1 MNQVG
6 QYRNVLITIWSID
19 FDKVP
24 MPFNGARIVFSTNDA
39 EMIEHLCAKQ
49 EQNPKNLN
57 LHFIP
62 YTKIK
67 LNLSIYHI
75 SNAKSKL

>member
-1 MNQVG
+1 
-6 QYRNVLITIWSID
+6 
-19 FDKVP
+19 

-39 EMIEHLCAKQ
+39 EMIGHLGAKQ
-49 EQNPKNLN
+49 KQNPKTLN

-62 YTKIK
+62 YTRIK

-75 SNAKSKL
+75 SKCKI